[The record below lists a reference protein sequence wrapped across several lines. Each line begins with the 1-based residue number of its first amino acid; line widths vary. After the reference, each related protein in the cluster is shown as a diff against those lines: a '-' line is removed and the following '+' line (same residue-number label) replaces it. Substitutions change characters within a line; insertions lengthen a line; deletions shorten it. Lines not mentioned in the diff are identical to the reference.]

1 MSGTART
8 VAAVA
13 GGYLLGRTKKVKL
26 AIMMGGLMAG
36 KKLPT
41 SGKDLQEQLRSL
53 VDSNPEIAGLVKQ
66 VQGNLNQ
73 AARAAAVTAATHQ
86 VNRLADTLHDRAES
100 LRSGPQ
106 DEDGDAED
114 QAEAEDQDVD
124 ADEADA
130 DESDEKGKGR

>member
-13 GGYLLGRTKKVKL
+13 GGYLLGRTKKMKL
-26 AIMMGGLMAG
+26 AIMMAGLMAG

-86 VNRLADTLHDRAES
+86 VNRFADTLHDRAES